1 MLARV
6 KARRYSRS
14 YNLKPTDIQTIN
26 AQESSTTVKHRNS
39 FKTIS
44 FISKRPTNATSL
56 GHVAFFKRPKLFR
69 EITGALLGVLDLRV
83 LGFGIVFRNF
93 SEIIEKERRMKLV
106 KRFSQNGNEASGT
119 SLKTSQQGSMPSAS
133 WDHRDLGIQSIV

>member
-1 MLARV
+1 MLKTSYRNQIYGSGGNVLLSINKTTSQITNSEFV
-6 KARRYSRS
+6 K
-14 YNLKPTDIQTIN
+14 K
-26 AQESSTTVKHRNS
+26 
-39 FKTIS
+39 
-44 FISKRPTNATSL
+44 
-56 GHVAFFKRPKLFR
+56 
-69 EITGALLGVLDLRV
+69 ITGALLGVLDLRV

-133 WDHRDLGIQSIV
+133 